1 METLGIIL
9 SAIIISAVLYLIF
22 EQRKNAK
29 LVEKISE
36 ENKQFLES
44 IEKYV
49 EIFNEQNVKDI
60 LANDDLANEKKAAS
74 TISLIK
80 KEYKL
85 KLELQTGKVTEEQE
99 ILVDF
104 IGLCLSMLI
113 KTPPRLRLKL
123 INENTTN
130 EDIKKILKSKLKEIE
145 KHYIPVSILE
155 VALSER
161 S

>member
-1 METLGIIL
+1 METFGIIL
-9 SAIIISAVLYLIF
+9 SVIIISAVLYLIF

-60 LANDDLANEKKAAS
+60 LENDDLANEKKAAS

-85 KLELQTGKVTEEQE
+85 KLELQTGKITEEQE

-104 IGLCLSMLI
+104 IG
-113 KTPPRLRLKL
+113 
-123 INENTTN
+123 
-130 EDIKKILKSKLKEIE
+130 
-145 KHYIPVSILE
+145 
-155 VALSER
+155 
-161 S
+161 